1 LHIAVA
7 DTGIGIARA
16 QQRGIFGPFTQADGS
31 TTRKYGGTGLGL
43 AICGQLV
50 ELMGGRIWVESEPN
64 AGATFHFTVRCA
76 AEATTDRATTPVP
89 VDGLGEVRVLV
100 VDDNATNRQILVKTL
115 RNWKARARA
124 VDSGPA
130 ALAAVREARS
140 DGVPFALVIL
150 DAHMPGM
157 DGVAVA
163 ERLMTESDVGR
174 PAIVMLTSAGQG
186 IEAATARRLGIAR
199 SLTKPVGGAA
209 LLQALAETLG
219 LAEVEAPATRT
230 ASPRSR
236 RAMLPLHILLAE
248 DNRVNRMVATRLLQR
263 EGHTVVAVEDG
274 AEALRALAREP
285 FDVVLMDVQMPNA
298 DGIETTAAI
307 RAQERATGSHVPIVA
322 LTAHALK
329 GDQERFLAA
338 GMDAYVAK
346 PLKPAELFAIIDRL
360 VEGPHPTGSGVAA
373 LAGTHE
379 SAAMQM
385 APDPGCATTER
396 AGRD

>member
-1 LHIAVA
+1 
-7 DTGIGIARA
+7 
-16 QQRGIFGPFTQADGS
+16 
-31 TTRKYGGTGLGL
+31 
-43 AICGQLV
+43 
-50 ELMGGRIWVESEPN
+50 
-64 AGATFHFTVRCA
+64 
-76 AEATTDRATTPVP
+76 
-89 VDGLGEVRVLV
+89 
-100 VDDNATNRQILVKTL
+100 
-115 RNWKARARA
+115 
-124 VDSGPA
+124 
-130 ALAAVREARS
+130 
-140 DGVPFALVIL
+140 
-150 DAHMPGM
+150 
-157 DGVAVA
+157 
-163 ERLMTESDVGR
+163 
-174 PAIVMLTSAGQG
+174 MLTSAGQG

-209 LLQALAETLG
+209 LLQALAESLG
-219 LAEVEAPATRT
+219 LAEVEAPATGT
-230 ASPRSR
+230 ASPRTR

-298 DGIETTAAI
+298 DGLETTAAI

-360 VEGPHPTGSGVAA
+360 VDGVRHPTGSGVAA
-373 LAGTHE
+373 PAGTHE

-396 AGRD
+396 IGRE